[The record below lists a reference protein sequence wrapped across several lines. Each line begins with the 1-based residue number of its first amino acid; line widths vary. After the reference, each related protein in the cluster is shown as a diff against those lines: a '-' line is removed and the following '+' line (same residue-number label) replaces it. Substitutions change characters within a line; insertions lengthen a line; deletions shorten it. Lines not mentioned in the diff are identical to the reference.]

1 MKETYQRLLDFHVRK
16 GHLDEVQRLLNFP
29 NSVKIDV
36 NTQLSVGEFT
46 PLMRASRSGN
56 LDMINLLLDHGANLR
71 LTDANGLTAMEIA
84 QNSGH
89 LQVAE
94 RLKQEPERLKK
105 LRIDEIAEGLD
116 LAEIENL
123 PGGLTKDI
131 AGILYEY

>member
-71 LTDANGLTAMEIA
+71 LTNANGLTAREIA
-84 QNSGH
+84 QNGGH
-89 LQVAE
+89 LQVA
-94 RLKQEPERLKK
+94 ERLKK
-105 LRIDEIAEGLD
+105 LRIDEIAEGLN
-116 LAEIENL
+116 LAKLQHL
-123 PGGLTKDI
+123 PGGLSKDI
-131 AGILYEY
+131 ASLLYEF